1 MKLTIIRIEGR
12 VVTCELEEGTLI
24 DIGKRWFTDDIQE
37 GDVIEFDVLES
48 KSSLYN
54 VPKPRI

>member
-37 GDVIEFDVLES
+37 GDIIEFDVLES
-48 KSSLYN
+48 KSSLL
-54 VPKPRI
+54 